1 MKRLLSRVLAACGLI
16 SARQYDALSREAN
29 GWKTKSAEWKARASK
44 LEARA
49 RALDEQLQRQIA
61 SAREERERTTEFER
75 LRERLE
81 IAERE
86 LVTAREQLMAVE
98 VKLDI
103 LEGAANVLDLR
114 TRAAISR
121 EHSGSG
127 AAV

>member
-1 MKRLLSRVLAACGLI
+1 MKRLLSKVLAACGLI
-16 SARQYDALSREAN
+16 SARQYEALFQEMN
-29 GWKTKSAEWKARASK
+29 GWKTKSAEWKARAGK
-44 LEARA
+44 VEAHA
-49 RALDEQLQRQIA
+49 RALDEQLKRQMA
-61 SAREERERTTEFER
+61 SAKEERQRSADFDR

-81 IAERE
+81 GAERE

-121 EHSGSG
+121 ERSESG
-127 AAV
+127 ASV